1 MNPSLSMPL
10 FSHRSGE
17 SLESLLHRGFGFA
30 GFRVNQEAVC
40 RAAIEGKDVLLV
52 MPTGSGKSLCYQL
65 PALARGG
72 TTLVVSPLIALMED
86 QASKLSAIGF
96 AVARI
101 HSGLDRAAS
110 RQACIDYLSGAL
122 QFLFVAPERLR
133 VPGFAELLAKRKPA
147 LVAIDE
153 AHCISQW
160 GHDFRPDYRTLGR
173 YLPALRPAPVIAL
186 TATATPIVQDDIVKQ
201 LGMPSAARFIHGF
214 RRENLAIEIIEVARP
229 MRGALAAELLG
240 DAERR
245 PAIIYAPT
253 RKAAVSLAEDLS
265 RLFPA
270 AAYHAGLDPDHRER
284 VQTQFLSGKLEA
296 VVATIAFGMGIDKA
310 DVRTVIHVALP
321 ASLEAYYQEIGRAG
335 RDGDPSRT
343 ILMHSYADRRTHDF
357 FTDRD
362 YPQTEVLDQIFRRLK
377 DQPQPKEDLRNA
389 LNIDADIFDRAVEKL
404 TIHGGCSMDYA
415 ENVTLGTRDWRQ
427 SYAAQSNHRRLQIE
441 HVVRYAEAE
450 QCRMSALVRHFGD
463 VADGRR
469 PCGNCDFC
477 APQDCVAQ
485 RFRSPSKQEWHAVH
499 SAVKALRG
507 VSSKSTGKLHKELF
521 PREDLSRDDFEQV
534 LGAMVRAGVV
544 TLEDATFEAEGRSI
558 AYRKVSL
565 TEFGEEVREGTPLDL
580 VMKAS
585 AGSGESTTSAGAP
598 RKRRKKAAEED
609 GPLQPDAAVLEEQL
623 RNWRLAESKERGIP
637 AFFIF
642 GDKTLRL
649 IARARPLTPNALL
662 TVPGIGPGKAEQY
675 GSAVLRICSQ
685 R

>member
-10 FSHRSGE
+10 FSHKSGE
-17 SLESLLHRGFGFA
+17 SLNALLQRAFGFA

-86 QASKLSAIGF
+86 QASKLSALGF

-110 RQACIDYLSGAL
+110 RQACVDYLSGAL
-122 QFLFVAPERLR
+122 QFLFIAPERLR
-133 VPGFAELLAKRKPA
+133 VPGFAEMLAKRKPA

-160 GHDFRPDYRTLGR
+160 GHDFRPDYRMLGR
-173 YLPALRPAPVIAL
+173 YLPAFRPAPVIAL

-201 LGMPSAARFIHGF
+201 LGMPGAARFIHGF
-214 RRENLAIEIIEVARP
+214 RRENLAIEIIEVSRP
-229 MRGALAAELLG
+229 MRGPLAAELLN
-240 DAERR
+240 DAGRR

-253 RKAAVSLAEDLS
+253 RKIAVSLAEDMS

-270 AAYHAGLDPDHRER
+270 AAYHAGLDPEHRDR
-284 VQTQFLSGKLEA
+284 VQTQFLSGKLET

-362 YPQTEVLDQIFRRLK
+362 YPQTEVLDQIFRRLN
-377 DQPQPKEDLRNA
+377 DRPQPKEELREA
-389 LNIDADIFDRAVEKL
+389 LQIDADIFDRAVEKL

-415 ENVTLGTRDWRQ
+415 ENVTLGQRAWRQ
-427 SYAAQSNHRRLQIE
+427 SYAAQSNQRRLQIE
-441 HVVRYAEAE
+441 HVVRYAEAD

-485 RFRSPSKQEWHAVH
+485 RFRAPTKQEWHAVN

-507 VSSKSTGKLHKELF
+507 VPSKSTGKLHKEIF

-534 LGAMVRAGVV
+534 LSAMVRAGVV
-544 TLEDATFEAEGRSI
+544 TLEDASFEAEGRSI

-565 TEFGEEVREGTPLDL
+565 TEFGQEVREGTPLDL
-580 VMKAS
+580 VMKAG
-585 AGSGESTTSAGAP
+585 AGVAAGSAGAP
-598 RKRRKKAAEED
+598 RKRQKKGAEED
-609 GPLQPDAAVLEEQL
+609 GPMPPDAVALEEQL
-623 RNWRLAESKERGIP
+623 RTWRLAESKERGIP

-642 GDKTLRL
+642 GDKTLRM

-662 TVPGIGPGKAEQY
+662 AIVGIGPGKAEQY

-685 R
+685 RG